1 MHCLALCSVIL
12 KEILTMKNTQFLG
25 GVGVH
30 EPMTPMYYLLCTTCK
45 NIECL
50 MCRIEI
56 FRGYSGSLIQK

>member
-1 MHCLALCSVIL
+1 
-12 KEILTMKNTQFLG
+12 MKNTQFLG

-30 EPMTPMYYLLCTTCK
+30 EPMTPKYYLLCTTCK

-56 FRGYSGSLIQK
+56 FRVAVSRSDIFVTSLGAR